1 MYLFGFWEPNLTALL
16 TARLARGVIFV
27 DVGAN
32 IGWGTSRAT
41 SAGSRCCG
49 WCCRTRGPVR
59 PSSHSWR

>member
-32 IGWGTSRAT
+32 IGYFTMLASRVVIP
-41 SAGSRCCG
+41 AG
-49 WCCRTRGPVR
+49 RTAPW
-59 PSSHSWR
+59 PSHGVSN